1 MKTPTQEHYSS
12 SRVDEFWSWIE
23 CLTGPEEQFQYLTR
37 ICWYFVLLNDV
48 LIIVSSP
55 TLQSDQ
61 SVLAHFNFELISK
74 MSFSMTFILSFT
86 KKLAESGWEIWYVTL
101 LKKLYNYQLILKLIL
116 ILFHVSGNLGGL
128 RGIGR
133 LLTPIS

>member
-1 MKTPTQEHYSS
+1 
-12 SRVDEFWSWIE
+12 
-23 CLTGPEEQFQYLTR
+23 
-37 ICWYFVLLNDV
+37 
-48 LIIVSSP
+48 
-55 TLQSDQ
+55 
-61 SVLAHFNFELISK
+61 

-86 KKLAESGWEIWYVTL
+86 KELAESGWEILYVIL

>member
-1 MKTPTQEHYSS
+1 
-12 SRVDEFWSWIE
+12 
-23 CLTGPEEQFQYLTR
+23 
-37 ICWYFVLLNDV
+37 
-48 LIIVSSP
+48 
-55 TLQSDQ
+55 
-61 SVLAHFNFELISK
+61 

-116 ILFHVSGNLGGL
+116 ILFYVSGNVGGS
-128 RGIGR
+128 RGVGR

>member
-86 KKLAESGWEIWYVTL
+86 KELAESGWEILYVIL